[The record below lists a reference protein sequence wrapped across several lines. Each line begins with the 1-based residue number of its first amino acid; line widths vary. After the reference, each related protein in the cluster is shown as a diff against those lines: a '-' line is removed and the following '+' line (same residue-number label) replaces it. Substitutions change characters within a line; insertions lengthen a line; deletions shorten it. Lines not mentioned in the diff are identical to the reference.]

1 VLALDGVTKRFG
13 GLTAV
18 RGVDLRVERGELLGI
33 IGPNGAGKTT
43 LFNLIA
49 GYHTPDAGRVVFDGV
64 DLVGRPPHEICR
76 LGLTR
81 TFQIV
86 KPFGNL
92 SVEENVVIGALTRL
106 GSVREARRAAA
117 AVIASCGLE
126 AFRHARA
133 RSLPIALRKRLEVA
147 RTLATRPRLLLL
159 DEVMAGLR
167 PTETDHMVEILK
179 TLNKE
184 TGLTILLIDEV
195 MAGLGPSELGHML
208 DLIRR
213 LHQDGLTLVV
223 IEHIMAAMMRLA
235 ERIVV
240 LHHGEKI
247 AEGPPARIARDPK
260 VIDAYLGEEFV
271 LAPA

>member
-1 VLALDGVTKRFG
+1 MSVPVPALLTLERVTKRFG

-18 RGVDLRVERGELLGI
+18 RDVSLEVRSGDLLGI

-43 LFNLIA
+43 LFHVIS
-49 GYHTPDAGRVVFDGV
+49 GYYRADEGRVVFDGHDV
-64 DLVGRPPHEICR
+64 TAQPAHAISR

-92 SVEENVVIGALTRL
+92 SVLDNVMIGALTRRA
-106 GSVREARRAAA
+106 STRQARADAER
-117 AVIASCGLE
+117 VIDLCGLGPH
-126 AFRHARA
+126 AAARA
-133 RSLPIALRKRLEVA
+133 RALPLALRKRLEVA
-147 RTLATRPRLLLL
+147 RALATQPRLLLL
-159 DEVMAGLR
+159 DEVMAGLN
-167 PTETDHMVEILK
+167 PTE
-179 TLNKE
+179 
-184 TGLTILLIDEV
+184 
-195 MAGLGPSELGHML
+195 LGGMI

-213 LHQDGLTLVV
+213 LHAEGLTLIV

-235 ERIVV
+235 QRIVM

-247 AEGPPARIARDPK
+247 AEGTPREIASDRR

-271 LAPA
+271 LADA

>member
-1 VLALDGVTKRFG
+1 MLALEGVTKRFG

-18 RGVDLRVERGELLGI
+18 RGVDLRVERGDLVGI

-49 GYHTPDAGRVVFDGV
+49 GFQRPDAGHVRLDGV
-64 DLVGRPPHEICR
+64 DLAGQEPHAICR
-76 LGLTR
+76 RGLTR

-92 SVEENVVIGALTRL
+92 SVEDNVMIGALTRVS
-106 GSVREARRAAA
+106 SVQRARREAAT
-117 AVIASCGLE
+117 VLEDCGLGP
-126 AFRHARA
+126 FRATRARA
-133 RSLPIALRKRLEVA
+133 LPIGLRKRLEVA
-147 RTLATRPRLLLL
+147 RALATRPRLLLL
-159 DEVMAGLR
+159 DEVLAGLN
-167 PTETDHMVEILK
+167 PAE
-179 TLNKE
+179 
-184 TGLTILLIDEV
+184 
-195 MAGLGPSELGHML
+195 LGPML

-213 LHQDGLTLVV
+213 LHAEGLTLLV
-223 IEHIMAAMMRLA
+223 IEHIMAAIMRLA
-235 ERIVV
+235 QRIVV

-247 AEGPPARIARDPK
+247 AEDVPARIARDPR